1 MAVGYNCIIAVV
13 RTCYPREDQHHNV
26 TFSSVSSHSPTVPTS
41 TPGRWRFSTTSS
53 TQHSLSGDST
63 DLGSFSQSESLQVG
77 LGHRPSLRRSHTAP
91 VLFQWKTF
99 DCSLLRILIRMMFGH
114 QVFDHHMSLSYKFVP
129 HLNHYLLSN
138 FQRCYIEMPQ
148 LWADC

>member
-91 VLFQWKTF
+91 VLFQWRGVAGVTAPAGWE
-99 DCSLLRILIRMMFGH
+99 DR
-114 QVFDHHMSLSYKFVP
+114 SLSLESLP
-129 HLNHYLLSN
+129 LL
-138 FQRCYIEMPQ
+138 
-148 LWADC
+148 D